1 MLDGFR
7 KLGEKGGWLESLD
20 TSSKSTLFYLSSE
33 SASRPEVVRYGSR
46 IERLTLSGNVLI
58 TDDTKTKADGFDT
71 VLHFK
76 PPFGPYPAEL
86 AETYPFN
93 AEVPV
98 KADPSSMERALSNT
112 KRMIDANPSARFSLR
127 IKGLTRE
134 ENDQV
139 L

>member
-1 MLDGFR
+1 MDLD
-7 KLGEKGGWLESLD
+7 EV
-20 TSSKSTLFYLSSE
+20 
-33 SASRPEVVRYGSR
+33 SRPEIVRYSSR
-46 IERLTLSGNVLI
+46 IERLTLSGDILI
-58 TDDTKTKADGFDT
+58 TDDTKTGPDRFDT

-93 AEVPV
+93 AEVPA

-112 KRMIDANPSARFSLR
+112 KRLIDANPGVRFSLR